1 MESQS
6 IKTTCIVVAFLSL
19 FTSVWAQ
26 HPMTDQVIRNYEQ
39 TKEIEKSIDQM
50 KLAVKQEGLDPM
62 AHYTLGYLYKELYK
76 KYPKN
81 ESANQAREQAMV
93 AFDQALAHQPDTKLQ
108 ENIYYAQR
116 YIVSTYY
123 NDALMKARSFQKG
136 NEGAAD
142 ASFDYF
148 IAWNQKLSEPQPLRS
163 LQVEFEKK
171 KAERYYEFWE
181 QSDSSL
187 YYPHK
192 CIELYQKILKED
204 PTDCES
210 LHNIA
215 ILFYNIGVFKIK
227 QIDNN
232 AEIDELLTIQEE
244 ALRLFSQALPF
255 AQNTFQ
261 ECPKNASQYKALM
274 YIQRSLGN
282 EEEYLRLKLEAQN
295 LYPNE

>member
-1 MESQS
+1 
-6 IKTTCIVVAFLSL
+6 
-19 FTSVWAQ
+19 
-26 HPMTDQVIRNYEQ
+26 
-39 TKEIEKSIDQM
+39 
-50 KLAVKQEGLDPM
+50 VKQEEMDPWS
-62 AHYTLGYLYKELYK
+62 HYTLGYLYKELYK

-93 AFDQALAHQPDTKLQ
+93 AFDLAIAHQPDTKLK

-136 NEGAAD
+136 NEAAAD
-142 ASFDYF
+142 AAFDYF

-192 CIELYQKILKED
+192 CIELYQKVLKED

-232 AEIDELLTIQEE
+232 AEMDELLTIQEE

-261 ECPKNASQYKALM
+261 ECPKNPAQYKALM

-282 EEEYLRLKLEAQN
+282 EEEYLRLKSEAQKI
-295 LYPNE
+295 YPNE